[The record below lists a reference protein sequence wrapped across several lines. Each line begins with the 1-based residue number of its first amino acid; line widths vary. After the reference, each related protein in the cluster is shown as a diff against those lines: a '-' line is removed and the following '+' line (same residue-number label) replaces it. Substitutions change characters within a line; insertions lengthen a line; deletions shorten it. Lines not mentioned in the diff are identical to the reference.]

1 MRRYPQEHI
10 DFIAENYIG
19 ITTAELAARVNSAF
33 GTKYTIGQI
42 RAYKKNHSLSSGV
55 KPGARE
61 SYYSDVFP
69 REVCEYIHA
78 NYHGTSHA
86 DMAARLY
93 AEFGREYTTSQ
104 IKGFYGN
111 HKLNS
116 GRTGRFEKGYE
127 PKNKGKKG
135 SCPAGCEKGW
145 FKKGNIP
152 QTHKPVGTEFLR
164 GDGYWWVKIAEP
176 NTWRQ
181 KHVLIWEAA
190 HGKRPAGHN
199 IIFLDGDRNNLA
211 LENLRLVTK
220 AEHAV
225 MSHEGYRSSN
235 AAFTETGILLA
246 RVKMAKT
253 AAKKRTRLKRRRKGR
268 KHE

>member
-1 MRRYPQEHI
+1 MRRYPQELI
-10 DFIAENYIG
+10 DFIADNYIG
-19 ITTAELAARVNSAF
+19 ITTAELVARVNAAF
-33 GTKYTIGQI
+33 GTSYTIGQI

-61 SYYSDVFP
+61 SYYSKTFP
-69 REVCEYIHA
+69 REVCEYIYSNCA
-78 NYHGTSHA
+78 GIGPTGMTELLNAQFGT
-86 DMAARLY
+86 D
-93 AEFGREYTTSQ
+93 YTVSQ
-104 IKGFYGN
+104 VNGFYSN
-111 HKLNS
+111 HKVDS
-116 GRTGRFEKGYE
+116 GVTGRFEKGHE
-127 PKNKGKKG
+127 PYNKGKKG

-145 FKKGNIP
+145 FEKGHMP
-152 QTHKPVGTEFLR
+152 QTHKPVGTESLR
-164 GDGYWWVKIAEP
+164 ADGYWWVKVAEP
-176 NTWRQ
+176 NKWRE
-181 KHVLIWEAA
+181 KHVLVWEEA
-190 HGKRPAGHN
+190 HGKRPHNHN
-199 IIFLDGDRNNLA
+199 IIFLDGNRSNFS

-253 AAKKRTRLKRRRKGR
+253 AVKKRTRLKRRRKGQ